1 MVTGPDGNLW
11 AAAYGSNA
19 ITRVTPAGAVSVV
32 RTAKGPVEIA
42 VGPDGNI
49 WYLTSNAYGLP
60 NRVVDMRTNG
70 TVVKSFPIGFDRP
83 RSLAFGA
90 DGSIWLSFDDYTNDR
105 ILHLSATGVV
115 LSDTSLSLSTDPV
128 LVAGAD
134 GNVWYTSAEND
145 SINRIASNGTVT
157 SFTDPSI
164 ADPHDIVRGADDNL
178 WFTNAGNN
186 SIGRITPTG
195 VVTNYAGPGISGP
208 RGIGAGGDGR
218 VWFTNWD
225 DDGAG
230 AIDTLLT
237 GAVTLLN
244 QPASVRSNT
253 WLSAASPPAAGIV
266 AVEFRATGGGLTDD
280 VIAGCNAHALR
291 LARSLGD
298 RRAYSKGNTKSLRS
312 RTDGAGNRGRS
323 APVVFTIDRTAPVTQ
338 MLVPSAGETIGS
350 PAILAAGASDN
361 DRVARVEFLASGGG
375 ATNAVVANRHA
386 DVLRLDRRLG
396 HERVAERHLHAAE
409 SSVGRGRQFSDEC
422 PDHRHRPALSSQ
434 H

>member
-1 MVTGPDGNLW
+1 
-11 AAAYGSNA
+11 
-19 ITRVTPAGAVSVV
+19 
-32 RTAKGPVEIA
+32 
-42 VGPDGNI
+42 
-49 WYLTSNAYGLP
+49 
-60 NRVVDMRTNG
+60 MRTNG

-115 LSDTSLSLSTDPV
+115 LSDTSLSLFTDPV
-128 LVAGAD
+128 LVAAAD
-134 GNVWYTSAEND
+134 GNVWYTSAAND
-145 SINRIASNGTVT
+145 SINRIVSNGTVT

-164 ADPHDIVRGADDNL
+164 VDPHDIALGADDNL

-244 QPASVRSNT
+244 APASVRSST
-253 WLSAASPPAAGIV
+253 WLIAASPPAAGIV

-280 VIAGCNAHALR
+280 VIAGATLTPYGWLGLWATGAR
-291 LARSLGD
+291 LEGPYQVVAV
-298 RRAYSKGNTKSLRS
+298 A
-312 RTDGAGNRGRS
+312 TDGAGNRGRS
-323 APVVFTIDRTAPVTQ
+323 SSGRVHDRPDR
-338 MLVPSAGETIGS
+338 AGH
-350 PAILAAGASDN
+350 AD
-361 DRVARVEFLASGGG
+361 ARAERRRNHREPGDPRRRRERQRPGRPRRIPREWRRRHERG
-375 ATNAVVANRHA
+375 RRERHA
-386 DVLRLDRRLG
+386 DVLRLDRQLG
-396 HERVAERHLHAAE
+396 YERVAERQLRATE
-409 SSVGRGRQFSDEC
+409 SGVGRGREFSDEC
-422 PDHRHRPALSSQ
+422 SDHRHRPALSSQ